1 MKRASIV
8 LGLLTVSACSTVP
21 SMPGLPS
28 MPTLSGEPMVV
39 FPVAP
44 DAPDVWAATGVSGEA
59 PQSDWLVQFD
69 DATLIALVNE
79 ALAAN
84 PSIRSQY
91 YAVEAT
97 RAQARSTYGRTLPS
111 LSASGSVT
119 GTDTYVEQ
127 TDSRVSGESY
137 GVGVDLNWELDLW
150 GRLRVSINAAE
161 ADLIASEADLASARL
176 ALAAQAASAWFDLN
190 AALAQERVAVQTYE
204 ARTRALELTER
215 RLSRGL
221 SSALDVRTAR
231 TTQASA
237 EASIAQQRLASQNAS
252 RRLEILLGRYPS
264 AELDAGAELPELLQL
279 PPAGNPTLLLTRRP
293 DIAAAEARVTAAGLR
308 AEQARLAMLPSFR
321 LTGGLS
327 TTEDSIADAFDPS
340 RIAARLIGTLTAPI
354 FNGGALDAD
363 RDAAVASAR
372 AAVENYAATT
382 LTAWREVE
390 DALAADSLLAQQED
404 AQLRALEEARLAEE
418 LATRQYTNGLV
429 SIFNLIDSQTRR
441 LTAESNVISVRSA
454 RASNRISFHLALGGG
469 LPVPEP
475 AAPTTASTNSPEE
488 ATLP

>member
-1 MKRASIV
+1 MKQASIV
-8 LGLLTVSACSTVP
+8 LGLLAVSACSTLP
-21 SMPGLPS
+21 SMPS
-28 MPTLSGEPMVV
+28 MPTLGGDRLVV

-44 DAPDVWAATGVSGEA
+44 DAPDTWAANGVVGEA
-59 PQSDWLVQFD
+59 PRADWLTQFED
-69 DATLIALVNE
+69 DMLVALVNE

-111 LSASGSVT
+111 LSGSGSVT
-119 GTDTYVEQ
+119 GTDTYVEA
-127 TDSRVSGESY
+127 TDSRVSGEVY
-137 GVGVDLNWELDLW
+137 GLGLDLNWELDLW
-150 GRLRVSINAAE
+150 GRLRASINAAE
-161 ADLIASEADLASARL
+161 SDLIASEADLASARL
-176 ALAAQAASAWFDLN
+176 ALAAQTASAWFDLN
-190 AALAQERVAVQTYE
+190 EALAQERVAVETYE

-215 RLSRGL
+215 RLSLGL

-237 EASIAQQRLASQNAS
+237 EASIAGQRLASQNAT

-264 AELDAGAELPELLQL
+264 AELEAMAELPQLGVL

-293 DIAAAEARVTAAGLR
+293 DIAAAEARVTSAGLR

-327 TTEDSIADAFDPS
+327 TTEADIADAFDPG
-340 RIAARLIGTLTAPI
+340 RIAARLVGTLTAPI

-363 RDAAVASAR
+363 RDAAVAQAR

-390 DALAADSLLAQQED
+390 DALAADSLLAQQEE
-404 AQLRALEEARLAEE
+404 AQIRALEEARLAEE

-441 LTAESNVISVRSA
+441 LSAESSVIAARSA
-454 RASNRISFHLALGGG
+454 RASNRVSFHLALGGG
-469 LPVPEP
+469 LPVPTP
-475 AAPTTASTNSPEE
+475 VAPVTASNNSPEE
-488 ATLP
+488 AVLP

>member
-1 MKRASIV
+1 MKYASVMFGALV
-8 LGLLTVSACSTVP
+8 LGACASMPSVP
-21 SMPGLPS
+21 SLG
-28 MPTLSGEPMVV
+28 GEPAVI

-44 DAPDVWAATGVSGEA
+44 DAPETWQSAGVSGEA
-59 PQSDWLVQFD
+59 PQTDWLAQFND
-69 DATLIALVNE
+69 EKLLALVNE

-84 PSIRSQY
+84 PTIRSQF

-97 RAQARSTYGRTLPS
+97 RAQARSTFGRTLPN
-111 LSASGSVT
+111 LSASASAG
-119 GTDTYVEQ
+119 GTSNYVESLDQ
-127 TDSRVSGESY
+127 RFDDPTY
-137 GVGVDLNWELDLW
+137 GVGLDLSWELDLW
-150 GRLRVSINAAE
+150 GRLRAGINAAE
-161 ADLIASEADLASARL
+161 ADLIAGEADLASARL
-176 ALAAQAASAWFDLN
+176 SLAAQTASAWFDLN
-190 AALAQERVAVQTYE
+190 EALAQERVAVETFE

-221 SSALDVRTAR
+221 STALDVRTAR

-237 EASIAQQRLASQNAS
+237 EASIAGRRQASGNAI

-264 AELDAGAELPELLQL
+264 TELEAFADLPELGMI

-308 AEQARLAMLPSFR
+308 AEQARLAMLPSLR
-321 LTGGLS
+321 LTGSVSNTETDLS
-327 TTEDSIADAFDPS
+327 DALDPS
-340 RIAARLIGTLTAPI
+340 RVAARLIAGLTAPI

-363 RDAAVASAR
+363 RDAAVAR
-372 AAVENYAATT
+372 AQQAVETYAATT

-418 LATRQYTNGLV
+418 LAIRQYTNGLV

-441 LTAESNVISVRSA
+441 LNAESNVIAARSA
-454 RASNRISFHLALGGG
+454 RATNRVNFHLALGGG
-469 LPVPEP
+469 LPVTDPESP
-475 AAPTTASTNSPEE
+475 IIVSNTSPEE
-488 ATLP
+488 AVLP